1 MSFDD
6 SKGSGDQELQ
16 QLYSESL
23 QMIPDAVRSACR
35 RYRYKP
41 NKLELD
47 GLVQRVR
54 VKLFDDHYAALRSFK
69 HQAPLKTWLQKVVNN
84 LVSRYA
90 QQQRRNVS
98 LGRFSPDAF
107 FSKATPEDRIISKE
121 QKQRQEERL
130 KAVLPKLTPRQREL
144 YDLSCQDDLDDK
156 EIAKRMGIS
165 PNSVS
170 SLRRKLIEKLQRLLE
185 QGDTDLSG
193 RGE

>member
-16 QLYSESL
+16 QLFSESL
-23 QMIPDAVRSACR
+23 PMIPDAVRKAFH

-47 GLVQRVR
+47 GLAQQVR
-54 VKLFDDHYAALRSFK
+54 VKLLEDDYAALRSFK
-69 HQAPLKTWLQKVVNN
+69 HQASLKTWLQKVVNN
-84 LVSRYA
+84 LVSQYVR
-90 QQQRRNVS
+90 QQRRKVS
-98 LGRFSPDAF
+98 LERFSPDAF

-144 YDLSCQDDLDDK
+144 YDLSCRDDLDDK
-156 EIAKRMGIS
+156 EIAKRMGIK

-170 SLRRKLIEKLQRLLE
+170 SLRRKIIAKLRKLLE
-185 QGDTDLSG
+185 EEEADLSG
-193 RGE
+193 RGK